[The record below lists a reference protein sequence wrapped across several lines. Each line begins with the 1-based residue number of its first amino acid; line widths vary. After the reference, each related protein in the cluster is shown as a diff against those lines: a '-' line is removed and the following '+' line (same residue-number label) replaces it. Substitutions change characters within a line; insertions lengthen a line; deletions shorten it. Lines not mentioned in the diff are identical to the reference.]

1 MRSELWNRAARWVT
15 ARPSRVTLLNYLI
28 SILAVVGT
36 SWLLPANTLGD
47 SRGIVPFLVIVACAW
62 YGGLGPGLLS
72 LVVLVLSFHF
82 RTKGFPDC
90 LVFSR
95 QELVMVGVLG
105 VVIGPVGWA
114 GTLRRR
120 SHEVAKRQDREL
132 RDLHRRKDEFLATL
146 AHELRNPMAPL
157 RSGLEVLRL
166 AAERPGARVDTG
178 QIRLMMQRQVDHLVR
193 LIDDLL
199 EVSRINT
206 GKIELRRMQVEIAEV
221 IRDAIEASR
230 PHITAAKHEL
240 SVVFPD
246 SPIVVEVDLARL
258 TQVLTNLLNN
268 AAKFTAPGGHIAL
281 SASLDQHRVRIV
293 VRDTGIGIS
302 PEMLPRVFD
311 MFAQVPSHV
320 ERSQGGLGVG
330 LSLARALTEQHGGM
344 IEAFSEGPGKGSE
357 FVVTLPESVVVRP
370 VQNNARDVTVRQSAK
385 ELGRRIL
392 IVDDNA
398 DAALSLAM
406 LLSANGYQCQP
417 VNDALTAL
425 NAAPQINPDVFL
437 LDIGMPGMNGY
448 ELAQRLRA
456 LPQFR
461 NSLLI
466 AVTGW
471 GKEEDRQKS
480 REAGFDYHLVKP
492 VSVSA
497 IHELIDKR

>member
-1 MRSELWNRAARWVT
+1 MARWVT
-15 ARPSRVTLLNYLI
+15 ARPSRVTLVNYLI
-28 SILAVVGT
+28 STLAVVGT
-36 SWLLPANTLGD
+36 SWLLPADTLGD

-72 LVVLVLSFHF
+72 LVVLVFSFHF
-82 RTKGFPDC
+82 QTKGFPDC

-120 SHEVAKRQDREL
+120 SHAVAKRQDREL

-166 AAERPGARVDTG
+166 AAERPGAHIDTG

-206 GKIELRRMQVEIAEV
+206 GKIELRRVQVGIAEV

-230 PHITAAKHEL
+230 PHVAAAKHEL

-246 SPIVVEVDLARL
+246 SPIVIEVDLARL

-268 AAKFTAPGGHIAL
+268 AAKFTAPGGQIAL
-281 SASLDQHRVRIV
+281 SASLDQHWVRIV

-302 PEMLPRVFD
+302 AEMLPRVFD

-330 LSLARALTEQHGGM
+330 LSLARALTELHGGT
-344 IEAFSEGPGKGSE
+344 IEAFSAGPGKGSE

-370 VQNNARDVTVRQSAK
+370 LQNNARDVTVRQSAK

-417 VNDALTAL
+417 VNDAQTAL

-448 ELAQRLRA
+448 ELARRLRA

-480 REAGFDYHLVKP
+480 REAGFDHHLVKP
-492 VSVSA
+492 VSVAA
-497 IHELIDKR
+497 IHELLDKR